1 MVLRSL
7 SSLDLLKPKILTYTD
22 AYGREAPSLKAMKKI
37 HEITPAVEALITE
50 ALAIEAESALEAG
63 ALGFMARAMVQAT
76 LPHKKVEGNEFERR
90 NGAFTL
96 SLLAPGRVGLPY
108 GTVPRLLLAWLTTEA
123 VKTKS
128 RELELGESLSG
139 FMRELGLVPTGGRWG
154 SITRLKDQTRR
165 LFASTVSATYSDADR
180 QAEIGYRL
188 ADKSMLWW
196 DTKLPEQ
203 AALWRSSVT
212 LTEPFY
218 REIIEHPIPV
228 DMRAIK
234 ALKRSPMSLDIY
246 CWLTYR
252 ASYAK
257 RPSTIPWEA
266 LAMQFGS
273 DYARIR
279 DFKAAFVAELKKV
292 STVYAGAQFETIENG
307 LIVKPS
313 LPHITRR
320 VP

>member
-1 MVLRSL
+1 
-7 SSLDLLKPKILTYTD
+7 
-22 AYGREAPSLKAMKKI
+22 MKKN
-37 HEITPAVEALITE
+37 HEITPAVERLITE
-50 ALAIEAESALEAG
+50 ALAIEAESAQNAG

-96 SLLAPGRVGLPY
+96 SLMAPAKIGLPY

-123 VKTKS
+123 VKTQS
-128 RELELGESLSG
+128 RELELGDSLSG
-139 FMRELGLVPTGGRWG
+139 FMRELDLLPTGGRWG
-154 SITRLKDQTRR
+154 SITRLKDQTAR
-165 LFASTVSATYSDADR
+165 LFASTVSATYTDAEKR
-180 QAEIGYRL
+180 AEMGYRL
-188 ADKSMLWW
+188 ADKSLLWW
-196 DTKLPEQ
+196 DAKRPEQ

-234 ALKRSPMSLDIY
+234 ALKRSPMALDLY

-257 RPSTIPWEA
+257 KPSTIPWAA

-273 DYARIR
+273 DYARLR
-279 DFKAAFVAELKKV
+279 DFKASFLAELRKV
-292 STVYAGAQFETIENG
+292 ATVYAGAQFEAIEVG
-307 LIVKPS
+307 LVVKPS
-313 LPHITRR
+313 PPHIARKGA
-320 VP
+320 P

>member
-1 MVLRSL
+1 MAT
-7 SSLDLLKPKILTYTD
+7 PPT
-22 AYGREAPSLKAMKKI
+22 
-37 HEITPAVEALITE
+37 ITQSVDNLINQ
-50 ALAIEAESALEAG
+50 ALAIEAESAQDAG

-76 LPHKKVEGNEFERR
+76 LPHRRVDGNEFERR

-96 SLLAPGRVGLPY
+96 SLMAPAKIGLPY

-123 VKTKS
+123 VKTQS
-128 RELELGESLSG
+128 RELELGDSLSG
-139 FMRELGLVPTGGRWG
+139 FMRELDLVPTGGRWG
-154 SITRLKDQTRR
+154 SIGRLKDQTAR
-165 LFASTVSATYSDADR
+165 LFASTVSATYADAEKR
-180 QAEIGYRL
+180 AEMGYRL
-188 ADKSMLWW
+188 ADKSLLWW
-196 DTKLPEQ
+196 DAKKPEQ

-234 ALKRSPMSLDIY
+234 ALKRSPMALDIY

-257 RPSTIPWEA
+257 KPSTIPWQA

-273 DYARIR
+273 DYARVR
-279 DFKAAFVAELKKV
+279 DFKASFLAELRKV
-292 STVYAGAQFETIENG
+292 AAVYAGAQFDAIEVG
-307 LIVKPS
+307 LVVKPS
-313 LPHITRR
+313 LPHIPKR
-320 VP
+320 